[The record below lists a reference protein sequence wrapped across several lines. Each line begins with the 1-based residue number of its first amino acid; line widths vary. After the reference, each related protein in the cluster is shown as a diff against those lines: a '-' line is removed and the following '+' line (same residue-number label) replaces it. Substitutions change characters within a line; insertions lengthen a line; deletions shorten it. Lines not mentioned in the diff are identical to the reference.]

1 MVVRVEGELLG
12 IVPTIPLLLVV
23 LVVVPLGHTVVVIEE
38 RVKLVVMVDI
48 TAEAVEAEIRGMG
61 WRRRRWPCNCYEQ
74 FFNSF
79 IYRIWWRWRWC

>member
-48 TAEAVEAEIRGMG
+48 TAEAVEAEIRGM
-61 WRRRRWPCNCYEQ
+61 RVAAEAVALQ
-74 FFNSF
+74 LL
-79 IYRIWWRWRWC
+79 